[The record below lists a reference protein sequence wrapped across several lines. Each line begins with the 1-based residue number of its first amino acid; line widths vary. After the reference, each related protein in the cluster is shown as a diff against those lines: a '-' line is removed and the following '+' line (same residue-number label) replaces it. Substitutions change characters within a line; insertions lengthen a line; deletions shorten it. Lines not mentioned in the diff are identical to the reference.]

1 MIKDIYNTKN
11 LLNVDILVLTDQMI
25 KFIGEVKTG
34 DIFESGTKIFKR
46 DGLYSNEIFG
56 PTGSAIRQERYG
68 YIKLNIPILHPFVY
82 LTLLSLASK
91 YEGIINGTKYAK
103 FNNNTKDFEFTD
115 IKNGETGYNFFLK
128 HVNKIKFKE
137 TNSDQRSYRI
147 KFVTKYTQPQ
157 YMIDKWIVIPAGLR
171 DCEEDENGH
180 ISEDEINDFY
190 RKLINTA
197 NSVKNFNIDSNLDLL
212 NPIRVKLQ
220 NTACE
225 IFEYIRNLIQG
236 KTKFTEGKFAKR
248 AVTYGTRNVI
258 TPIPAKIQSL
268 KDKDIIDINKST
280 IGLYQYIKSI
290 NPVTIHRVRTMF
302 INNVFNPNNNSAYL
316 VNPKTMKTELVN
328 INTKRKD
335 EWLTLEGINNTISK
349 LSNKTRRFDPV
360 IVDGY
365 YMFVVVD
372 TGKQIVI
379 YEDTND
385 IPEDTN
391 PNFIRPLTYCEL
403 FYLAIYDVKD
413 KYPGYTTRYPVTG
426 LGSIYPT
433 YPYVKTTARSRIVN
447 VRYKTWIRDVIEYPI
462 LGELFIESFSPSTQ
476 HLARLSGDYD
486 GDMLSYTS
494 LLTEESIEEVNKF
507 LNSKEAY
514 ITTTNE
520 ITYSSSDD
528 VVDIVMKVLTE

>member
-1 MIKDIYNTKN
+1 MIKDINNPKN
-11 LLNVDILVLTDQMI
+11 LLNIDILTLSNDKLKYLGEI
-25 KFIGEVKTG
+25 KSCS
-34 DIFESGTKIFKR
+34 IFEVGTKIFKN

-56 PTGSAIRQERYG
+56 PVGSSTRQERYG
-68 YIKLNIPILHPFVY
+68 YINLNIPVLHPFVY
-82 LTLLSLASK
+82 ETLLSLGSK
-91 YEGIINGTKYAK
+91 YEYIINGTKYAK
-103 FNNNTKDFEFTD
+103 FNNELKDFEFTD
-115 IKNGETGYNFFLK
+115 AQNGETGYNFFLK
-128 HVNKIKFKE
+128 HINKIKFRE
-137 TNSDQRSYRI
+137 TNSDQRAYKI
-147 KFVTKYTQPQ
+147 KFVNKYTQPQ
-157 YMIDKWIVIPAGLR
+157 YMIDKWVVIPAGLR
-171 DCEEDENGH
+171 DYEEDENG
-180 ISEDEINDFY
+180 IQSEDEINNLY
-190 RKLINTA
+190 RKLISNA
-197 NSVKNFNIDSNLDLL
+197 GSIRNMNVNNNLDLV
-212 NPIRVKLQ
+212 NPIRVKIQL
-220 NTACE
+220 NICE
-225 IFEYIRNLIQG
+225 IFNYILNLIKG

-248 AVTYGTRNVI
+248 AITYGTRNVI

-280 IGLYQYIKSI
+280 IGLYQYVKSI

-302 INNVFNPNNNSAYL
+302 INNIFNPNNNSAYL
-316 VNPKTMKTELVN
+316 VNPKTMKTELINVN
-328 INTKRKD
+328 PKRRD

-349 LSNKTRRFDPV
+349 LSNKSRRFDPV

-372 TGKQIVI
+372 TGNQIVI

-391 PNFIRPLTYCEL
+391 PNHIRPLTYCEL

-433 YPYVKTTARSRIVN
+433 YPYVKTTAISRTVN
-447 VRYKTWIRDVIEYPI
+447 VRYKTWIRDVIEYPV

-494 LLTEESIEEVNKF
+494 LLTEESIKEISEF
-507 LNSKEAY
+507 LNNKEAY